1 MVVKFPFDLLR
12 EVVVTIYWPCS
23 RFILKPEKIVKLTPP
38 TFSSMEAVGPIVGT
52 RHNPEPMSIGAHVSL
67 AASAHVTVW

>member
-1 MVVKFPFDLLR
+1 M
-12 EVVVTIYWPCS
+12 YCPCS
-23 RFILKPEKIVKLTPP
+23 RFILKPEKIVKLTPL
-38 TFSSMEAVGPIVGT
+38 TFNTMEAVGPTAGI